1 MKPSWIKVK
10 LPVGERYIEVRKIL
24 RRYDLHTVCE
34 EAKCPNLGDCWSRGT
49 ATFMILGDVCTRRC
63 KFCAVKTGNPR
74 GKVDKGEP
82 ERISKAV
89 CEMNLKY
96 VVITSVDRDDLPDG
110 GAEEFA
116 ETVNMVKKRL
126 PEVRVEVLIP
136 DFGGSKE
143 ALGTLVNS
151 SPEVIGHN
159 LETVER
165 LTPDIR
171 DKRAGYRR
179 SLEVLKNV
187 KALNNRIITKSGL
200 MLGLGEEREEI
211 LKTMEDMRAVDV
223 DILTLGQYLR
233 PTPKHLLVK
242 RYITPEEFE
251 EYKDIGINMG
261 FKDVV
266 AGPFVRSSYHAE
278 ESFFKAVK
286 HLRDA

>member
-10 LPVGERYIEVRKIL
+10 LPVGERYIEVKKIL

-116 ETVNMVKKRL
+116 ETVNMVKK
-126 PEVRVEVLIP
+126 
-136 DFGGSKE
+136 
-143 ALGTLVNS
+143 
-151 SPEVIGHN
+151 
-159 LETVER
+159 
-165 LTPDIR
+165 
-171 DKRAGYRR
+171 
-179 SLEVLKNV
+179 
-187 KALNNRIITKSGL
+187 
-200 MLGLGEEREEI
+200 
-211 LKTMEDMRAVDV
+211 
-223 DILTLGQYLR
+223 
-233 PTPKHLLVK
+233 
-242 RYITPEEFE
+242 
-251 EYKDIGINMG
+251 
-261 FKDVV
+261 
-266 AGPFVRSSYHAE
+266 
-278 ESFFKAVK
+278 
-286 HLRDA
+286 

>member
-116 ETVNMVKKRL
+116 ETVNMVKKRS
-126 PEVRVEVLIP
+126 PGVRVEILIP
-136 DFGGSKE
+136 DFGGNKE
-143 ALGTLVNS
+143 ALGKLVNS

-187 KALNNRIITKSGL
+187 KALNDRIITKSGL

-242 RYITPEEFE
+242 RYITPEKFE

-278 ESFFKAVK
+278 ESFFKAAK